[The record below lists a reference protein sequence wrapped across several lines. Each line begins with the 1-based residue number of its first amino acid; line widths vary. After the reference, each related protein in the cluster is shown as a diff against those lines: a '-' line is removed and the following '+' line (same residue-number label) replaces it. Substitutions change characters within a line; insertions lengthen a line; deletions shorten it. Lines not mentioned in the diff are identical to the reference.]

1 MRVLVTGGSGFIGG
15 WMIRRFVARNW
26 EIRVFDIK
34 DDRRITREIVGPAAD
49 SLDWRVGDIADGA
62 AVEAAAAGCEM
73 IVHLAAVL
81 TPACQADPV
90 RGAQIDLIGQLN
102 AFLAARR
109 HKMKGVVY
117 MSSAGV
123 FGPDDGKQPF
133 PLTHYG
139 AFKLAGE
146 GSARAFWEDDKL
158 PSIGFRPLVVY
169 GPGREL
175 GLTAGPALA
184 CRAAARDEPY
194 VIPFTGSTDFL
205 YVDDIAAAFEA
216 AVQAP
221 LTGARVFNVL
231 GEVASVD
238 GLIAE
243 IRRHVPGAQLSAKG
257 PVLPITAHLAAD
269 DLPHVLPGVPR
280 TSLAAGV
287 KATIDHYKTA
297 R

>member
-26 EIRVFDIK
+26 DVRVFDIK

-62 AVEAAAAGCEM
+62 AVTRAAAGCDV

-90 RGAQIDLIGQLN
+90 RGAQIDLVGQLN
-102 AFLAARR
+102 AFLAARQ
-109 HKMKGVVY
+109 HTMKGVVY

-184 CRAAARDEPY
+184 CKAAARGEPY

-216 AVQAP
+216 AVQAQM
-221 LTGARVFNVL
+221 TGARVFNVL
-231 GEVASVD
+231 GEVATVD

-243 IRRHVPGAQLSAKG
+243 IRRHAPDAQLSAKG
-257 PVLPITAHLAAD
+257 PVLPITAHLARD
-269 DLPHVLPGVPR
+269 DLATALPGLPR

-287 KATIDHYKTA
+287 KATIDHYRKA
-297 R
+297 L

>member
-1 MRVLVTGGSGFIGG
+1 MRILITGGSGFIGAA
-15 WMIRRFVARNW
+15 ILRRLVARNW
-26 EIRVFDIK
+26 EPRILDVK
-34 DDRRITREIVGPAAD
+34 DDRRMVRAALGPAAD
-49 SLDWRVGDIADGA
+49 GLDWRIGDVADGDA
-62 AVEAAAAGCEM
+62 LVAAAAGCDL

-90 RGAQIDLIGQLN
+90 RGAQINLIGQLN
-102 AFLAARR
+102 AFLAAKR
-109 HKMKGVVY
+109 HGLKGVLY

-123 FGPDDGKQPF
+123 FGPDDGTTPF

-184 CRAAARDEPY
+184 CKAAARGEPY

-221 LTGARVFNVL
+221 MTGARVFNVL
-231 GEVASVD
+231 GEVATVD

-243 IRRHVPGAQLSAKG
+243 IRRHAPDAQLSAKG
-257 PVLPITAHLAAD
+257 PVLPITAHLARD
-269 DLPHVLPGVPR
+269 DLATALPGLPH

-287 KATIDHYKTA
+287 KATIDHYRKA
-297 R
+297 L